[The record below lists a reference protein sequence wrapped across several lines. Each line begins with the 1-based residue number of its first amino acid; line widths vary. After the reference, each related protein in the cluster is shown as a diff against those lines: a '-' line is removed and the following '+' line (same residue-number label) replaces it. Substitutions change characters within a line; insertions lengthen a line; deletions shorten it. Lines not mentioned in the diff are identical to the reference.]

1 MKYIPDPDGFW
12 SYKTFQI
19 ETFCC
24 PGATFDDITSFSE
37 YKRLV
42 KKNFDI
48 IILFLGGNDI
58 RNECNIADLY
68 TKLKTLIDDLNNTI
82 IPKFGIFF
90 LEPEA
95 RLGNPK
101 FVSQKGYYRLRNS
114 LVRKVKS
121 RKEIIP
127 WTLLGKG
134 LNLHHLEKDGVHFNK
149 LGRQKFRE
157 IIQEHLDEKI
167 AKIDEEKTR
176 KRKVITREQ
185 SPSTSQDKTNRNRK
199 IYYKNKTE
207 NKKNNKQR
215 EGKSE
220 GNIVGERKE
229 ENNKKELR
237 SKETSKKLKKD

>member
-1 MKYIPDPDGFW
+1 M
-12 SYKTFQI
+12 
-19 ETFCC
+19 
-24 PGATFDDITSFSE
+24 
-37 YKRLV
+37 
-42 KKNFDI
+42 
-48 IILFLGGNDI
+48 FLGGNDI

-199 IYYKNKTE
+199 IYYKSNTE
-207 NKKNNKQR
+207 KEKNKKQEEEKSEKNTGRGEEEERNKNKQR
-215 EGKSE
+215 SK
-220 GNIVGERKE
+220 VTA
-229 ENNKKELR
+229 KKI
-237 SKETSKKLKKD
+237 KLKRLK